1 MKNETSMKQYRR
13 NRTAQARRLDKW
25 FAGVEKRHAE
35 AIARIRPDLV
45 YSNSLGRFV
54 SIPK

>member
-35 AIARIRPDLV
+35 AIARIRPDLA